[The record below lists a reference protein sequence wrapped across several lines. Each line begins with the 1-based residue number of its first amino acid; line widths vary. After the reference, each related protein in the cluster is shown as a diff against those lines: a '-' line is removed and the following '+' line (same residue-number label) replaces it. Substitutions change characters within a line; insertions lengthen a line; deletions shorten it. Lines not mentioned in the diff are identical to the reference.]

1 MLGSEEDWKSLID
14 KLDQVK
20 DLLKPI
26 GQALQ
31 MAEWFSRA
39 VLKNLNSGDFLRNPN
54 KDWWSRMIDH
64 SAIWLW

>member
-20 DLLKPI
+20 DLLKAI

-31 MAEWFSRA
+31 MAEWFSKA
-39 VLKNLNSGDFLRNPN
+39 GLKNLKSEDFPRNPD

-64 SAIWLW
+64 